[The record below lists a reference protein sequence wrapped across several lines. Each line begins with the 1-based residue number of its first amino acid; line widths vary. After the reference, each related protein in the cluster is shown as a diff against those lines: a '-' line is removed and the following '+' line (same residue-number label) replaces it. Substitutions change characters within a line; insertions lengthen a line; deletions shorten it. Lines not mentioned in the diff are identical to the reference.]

1 MNILVVAAH
10 GLYDDYGVSFVH
22 SQAKEYIR
30 AGHHVRAIVPVA
42 IGKRVTDAGNI
53 SAPVTRRVQD
63 GVEIYYLRYPS
74 LGHGGENGFNPSSAQ
89 FTVRLF
95 MGALLRGF
103 APDIIHAHAILN
115 AFFFKSFKLR
125 IVAQSRNIIA
135 GNVVNSFLVGFG
147 ARDIFVKR
155 REFFIIRR

>member
-74 LGHGGENGFNPSSAQ
+74 LGHGGRTASTRPRRSLRCAFLWGRCCAASHRISSMLMPSS
-89 FTVRLF
+89 L
-95 MGALLRGF
+95 
-103 APDIIHAHAILN
+103 PDA
-115 AFFFKSFKLR
+115 
-125 IVAQSRNIIA
+125 
-135 GNVVNSFLVGFG
+135 
-147 ARDIFVKR
+147 
-155 REFFIIRR
+155 